1 MKSKSM
7 PTRNISDDKKE
18 SVKNLYLSGISE
30 EFVAMQVDLS
40 IDEVVSIL
48 KKLGIYQVQ

>member
-1 MKSKSM
+1 MKSKVT
-7 PTRNISDDKKE
+7 PVRNISDYKKE
-18 SVKNLYLSGISE
+18 SVKNLYLSGISI

-40 IDEVVSIL
+40 TDEVGSIL